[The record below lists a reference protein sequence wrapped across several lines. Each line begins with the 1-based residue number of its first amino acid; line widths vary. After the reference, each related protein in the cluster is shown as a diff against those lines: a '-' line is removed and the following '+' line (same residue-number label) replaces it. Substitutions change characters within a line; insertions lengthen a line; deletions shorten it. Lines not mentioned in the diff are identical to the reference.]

1 MSTKQ
6 EVTIS
11 WRAGMEYGK
20 ALGTTLEKQKDRLG
34 KVLFSYLEWRPG
46 TGLMK
51 PDARPA
57 RILIEGPP
65 TDPPGLA
72 IDELRLFG
80 ENSGLHAIEDA
91 GTTRWM
97 QWQLGSAPNPDS
109 AGNWEE
115 VKAEATTY
123 PILML
128 DEAGASR
135 FGIHANL
142 PVDKTLMVVEY
153 RVGGTLFCWDLQ
165 RRKAA

>member
-51 PDARPA
+51 PDTGPA
-57 RILIEGPP
+57 PILIEGPP
-65 TDPPGLA
+65 ADQAGLP

-97 QWQLGSAPNPDS
+97 QWQLGSAPSPGN
-109 AGNWEE
+109 AGSWEE
-115 VKAEATTY
+115 VSAEAATY

-128 DEAGASR
+128 DKAGASR
-135 FGIHANL
+135 FGIDANL
-142 PVDKTLMVVEY
+142 PADKTLWVVEY
-153 RVGGTLFCWDLQ
+153 RVGGALFCWNLQ